1 MSDLTWKILSEEK
14 GDFDIKIKVLED
26 STIDIEWD
34 ETHPIAIEN
43 GMNFWTPEQWV
54 NMFEEYLETYQDF
67 DR

>member
-1 MSDLTWKILSEEK
+1 MSEILWRVLGEEK

-26 STIDIEWD
+26 GTMDIEWD

-54 NMFEEYLETYQDF
+54 KMFEAYLETYPEPEG
-67 DR
+67 